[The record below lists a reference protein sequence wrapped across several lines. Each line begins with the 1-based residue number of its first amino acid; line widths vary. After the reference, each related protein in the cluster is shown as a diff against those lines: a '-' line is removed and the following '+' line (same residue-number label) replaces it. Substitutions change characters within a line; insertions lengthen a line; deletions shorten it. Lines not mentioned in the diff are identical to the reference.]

1 MLVSCTVPFLEQG
14 GVRPDRDTV
23 PFSPQGSLDGFTGA
37 TVQFAPIGR
46 CGRVGSAIAHRER
59 EQSMSK
65 NDTQSM
71 VRRLADLEAIR
82 DLARRYA
89 HCIWQK
95 DAAGAAG
102 LFTED
107 CVMDTGQGP
116 PIETRAALQ
125 QSYEQVLPMLE
136 LQPFVHNH
144 VVELDG
150 DTASGHCYLDLR
162 ATMGGKSMIGSGH
175 YDDAYVCIGGEWKFS
190 SRKLRMRFLVPLDEG
205 WAGPGSE
212 Q

>member
-1 MLVSCTVPFLEQG
+1 
-14 GVRPDRDTV
+14 
-23 PFSPQGSLDGFTGA
+23 
-37 TVQFAPIGR
+37 
-46 CGRVGSAIAHRER
+46 
-59 EQSMSK
+59 MSESE
-65 NDTQSM
+65 TEAV
-71 VRRLADLEAIR
+71 VRRLADLEQIR

-107 CVMDTGQGP
+107 CVMDTGDRP
-116 PIETRAALQ
+116 PIKTRAALQ
-125 QSYEQVLPMLE
+125 KTYEEILPLLD

-144 VVELDG
+144 VIELNGDG
-150 DTASGHCYLDLR
+150 ATGHCYLDLR
-162 ATMGGKSMIGSGH
+162 ATMGGKSMVGSGQ
-175 YDDAYVCIGGEWKFS
+175 YEDEYARIGKEWKFR

-205 WAGPGSE
+205 WAALSSD